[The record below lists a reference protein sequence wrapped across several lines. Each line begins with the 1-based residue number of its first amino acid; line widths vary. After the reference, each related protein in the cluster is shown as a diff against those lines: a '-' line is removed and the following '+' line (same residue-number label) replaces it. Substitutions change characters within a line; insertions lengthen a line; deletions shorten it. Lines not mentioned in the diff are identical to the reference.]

1 MIIYIKKY
9 TFIILIS
16 LVFDIMYIN
25 NGITK
30 EGEQCKFIEW
40 TWAGSYKLCWFQCGD
55 DKVPKP
61 INSSETCDKLI
72 SIIDNKK

>member
-9 TFIILIS
+9 TFILLII

-30 EGEQCKFIEW
+30 EGEQCKFIKW
-40 TWAGSYKLCWFQCGD
+40 TWAG
-55 DKVPKP
+55 V
-61 INSSETCDKLI
+61 INFVGFNMVITKFL
-72 SIIDNKK
+72 NP

>member
-9 TFIILIS
+9 TFILLIS

-40 TWAGSYKLCWFQCGD
+40 TWA
-55 DKVPKP
+55 VV
-61 INSSETCDKLI
+61 INFVGFNVVMTKFL
-72 SIIDNKK
+72 NP